1 MEKQIS
7 LFATMAE
14 KDQEAMIKKTVEESK
29 NWKTMI
35 DDILAAWKT
44 GDGPA
49 LKKLV
54 ADSIGKHP
62 KLHKKLPIDRNE
74 SWLEKIEEL
83 LQGGKDAIVIVGA
96 AHLVGKDSVLDL
108 LRKKGVLREA
118 TVAGAKIKPEPGAAR
133 ISKGAIHVDW
143 FAPRSSSLR

>member
-7 LFATMAE
+7 LFTTMAE

-54 ADSIGKHP
+54 ADSIGKYP
-62 KLHKKLPIDRNE
+62 ELHKKLLIDRNE

-108 LRKKGVLREA
+108 LRKKGFS
-118 TVAGAKIKPEPGAAR
+118 AKQ
-133 ISKGAIHVDW
+133 
-143 FAPRSSSLR
+143 L